1 MNGKRFVKEYS
12 NYIIKRNR
20 EINCNKPMMLV
31 DKKEAKINSVYSY
44 YIRGLLTISET
55 MHWLTELDMN
65 LYITDDDVELN
76 LSLSLYGGGHK
87 YMKIWFSDNPPA
99 DDENVGCIGISIY
112 NEDLKEIDGGELD
125 YIDYSV
131 ELKDM
136 IKECA
141 KFMDLDVVNWRKAN
155 IEL

>member
-1 MNGKRFVKEYS
+1 
-12 NYIIKRNR
+12 
-20 EINCNKPMMLV
+20 MLV

-112 NEDLKEIDGGELD
+112 NEDLKDLKINTDKITD
-125 YIDYSV
+125 YEQTYPETCYPEYPCKYHCSSCGNGRYRNI
-131 ELKDM
+131 
-136 IKECA
+136 
-141 KFMDLDVVNWRKAN
+141 RKTGQCSCHRCHCHRLHA
-155 IEL
+155 L

>member
-20 EINCNKPMMLV
+20 EINCDKPMMLV
-31 DKKEAKINSVYSY
+31 DKKEAKINSVYNY
-44 YIRGLLTISET
+44 YIRGLLTTSEI

-99 DDENVGCIGISIY
+99 D
-112 NEDLKEIDGGELD
+112 EIITSHTTSPVPFIITDD
-125 YIDYSV
+125 SV

-136 IKECA
+136 ITECA
-141 KFMDLDVVNWRKAN
+141 KFMDLDVVKWRKAN